1 MKPANW
7 QHYEY
12 PFIYGQFDQSLFPTN
27 DWRECCL
34 KALSVMEIRN
44 WAPDLIERD
53 DESLIQQIRTR
64 VLPRRGVFA
73 MPDEIVVTNGCQQAL
88 YLIADLLCGKHSTV
102 GFENPGYPDAR
113 NIFENRNARLLPLPV
128 DGHGIAPGAL
138 GATLALRLRV
148 RDAEPPVPDHRDD
161 AGRTPPR
168 AARLRAAA

>member
-102 GFENPGYPDAR
+102 GFENPAIRTRATSSRTATRGCRCRRRPRDRTRRAR
-113 NIFENRNARLLPLPV
+113 
-128 DGHGIAPGAL
+128 
-138 GATLALRLRV
+138 
-148 RDAEPPVPDHRDD
+148 RDAL
-161 AGRTPPR
+161 
-168 AARLRAAA
+168 AATTCT